1 MTRHTRFFWFGLRAT
16 PFLGDKKGGKEPSG
30 ALPPEPP
37 GGFVDF
43 LSMKIDSDA
52 ATRTGLYKKG
62 LRPQGLGLF
71 PVGTLT
77 SPAPARHPLPFTR
90 LTEFC
95 RRATLKF
102 DQFRADSGLFCPENG
117 RKDLVYD

>member
-1 MTRHTRFFWFGLRAT
+1 LATR
-16 PFLGDKKGGKEPSG
+16 KGEKNRQG
-30 ALPPEPP
+30 AFPPEPP

-43 LSMKIDSDA
+43 LFRKIDSDA
-52 ATRTGLYKKG
+52 ATRPGLYKKG

-117 RKDLVYD
+117 RKDPVYD